1 MLVRELNNFFKTSKR
16 LCQKGA
22 QMVYVAISY
31 SQKVMD
37 EVPASES
44 IGHLVCSQSLLE
56 DRAVT

>member
-22 QMVYVAISY
+22 QMVHVEISY

-37 EVPASES
+37 EVLASES

-56 DRAVT
+56 D